1 MRVASIKHAVEM
13 KVVADT
19 VAVLQ
24 MKAPPQRK
32 ARPDYKALWGLA
44 AAQAR
49 QPQLAKLTRAV
60 NATAATQWSL
70 ISRSDRRSDA
80 VDSGDAASADG
91 AASASLLLLDQ
102 ISQLCEGRK
111 SDAAAR
117 AAAAAAAAAA
127 EAAEEERWRRL
138 ERWAELDGKV
148 RFAPGAEGIV
158 QRKLA
163 KLRSSEEL
171 RVELQRRVAV
181 IEAERAANAKASFA
195 KVAANRRD
203 CTVDGLRRA
212 ADERASRRGVEE
224 ARRAAA
230 AEHARARAEAEGAL
244 LLGAALQRLQDER
257 DAAAMLTPR
266 PPPQSARGARPT
278 SSVRHRRV
286 MSARVAREC
295 A

>member
-70 ISRSDRRSDA
+70 ISRSDRRGDA

-91 AASASLLLLDQ
+91 A
-102 ISQLCEGRK
+102 
-111 SDAAAR
+111 
-117 AAAAAAAAAA
+117 
-127 EAAEEERWRRL
+127 
-138 ERWAELDGKV
+138 
-148 RFAPGAEGIV
+148 
-158 QRKLA
+158 
-163 KLRSSEEL
+163 
-171 RVELQRRVAV
+171 
-181 IEAERAANAKASFA
+181 EAE
-195 KVAANRRD
+195 D
-203 CTVDGLRRA
+203 
-212 ADERASRRGVEE
+212 
-224 ARRAAA
+224 
-230 AEHARARAEAEGAL
+230 AL
-244 LLGAALQRLQDER
+244 LLGAALQRLHDER